1 MIGRPKR
8 GMGAPPAFLVA
19 TQGRSGTV
27 SSVRRIRGVGWRILE
42 DENIVEGV
50 GWRRVLCAS
59 QCVLWVACGTWG
71 LVADL
76 AFMAS

>member
-1 MIGRPKR
+1 M
-8 GMGAPPAFLVA
+8 
-19 TQGRSGTV
+19 
-27 SSVRRIRGVGWRILE
+27 GWRILE

-59 QCVLWVACGTWG
+59 QCVLRVACGTWG